1 MLVQRSEFNTGLRT
15 ALYKN
20 YLLLLLSCWWI
31 RNQSLCHETKL
42 KMQSLLLQ
50 AKTLFSQPSHT
61 IVQLDSGVTQL
72 DWLGGKL
79 LASTLTRAYLLNTT
93 K

>member
-1 MLVQRSEFNTGLRT
+1 
-15 ALYKN
+15 
-20 YLLLLLSCWWI
+20 
-31 RNQSLCHETKL
+31 
-42 KMQSLLLQ
+42 MQTLLLQ
-50 AKTLFSQPSHT
+50 AKTLFSQPSQT
-61 IVQLDSGVTQL
+61 IVQLDCGVTQL